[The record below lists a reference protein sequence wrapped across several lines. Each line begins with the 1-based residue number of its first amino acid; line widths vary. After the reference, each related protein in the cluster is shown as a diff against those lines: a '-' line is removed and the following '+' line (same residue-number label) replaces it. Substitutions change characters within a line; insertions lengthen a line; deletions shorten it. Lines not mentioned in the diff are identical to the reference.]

1 MNHTARLL
9 LCTLALLS
17 LTACTFVP
25 KIGTGERRFVS
36 NSYSAELVYIEGN
49 IKAYRYS
56 GSYYYFRDRK
66 LVQVTPT
73 LVSADKVAAGN

>member
-17 LTACTFVP
+17 LTACAFVP
-25 KIGTGERRFVS
+25 KIGTGERRFVN

-56 GSYYYFRDRK
+56 GSYYYFRDRR

-73 LVSADKVAAGN
+73 LISADKVTASN

>member
-17 LTACTFVP
+17 LTACAFVP
-25 KIGTGERRFVS
+25 KIGTGERRFVN
-36 NSYSAELVYIEGN
+36 NSYSAELVYIDGN

-56 GSYYYFRDRK
+56 GTYYYFRDRR

-73 LVSADKVAAGN
+73 LISADKVTAGN

>member
-25 KIGTGERRFVS
+25 KIGTGERRFVR

>member
-1 MNHTARLL
+1 MKHTARLL
-9 LCTLALLS
+9 LCALALLS
-17 LTACTFVP
+17 LTACAFVP

-36 NSYSAELVYIEGN
+36 NAYSADLVYIEGN

-56 GSYYYFRDRK
+56 GTYYYFRDRK

-73 LVSADKVAAGN
+73 LISADQVATGN

>member
-9 LCTLALLS
+9 LCIFALLS
-17 LTACTFVP
+17 LTACAFVP

-36 NSYSAELVYIEGN
+36 NAYSADLVYIEGN

-56 GSYYYFRDRK
+56 GSYYYFRDGR
-66 LVQVTPT
+66 LAQVTPT
-73 LVSADKVAAGN
+73 LISADQVGVN

>member
-17 LTACTFVP
+17 LTACAFVP
-25 KIGTGERRFVS
+25 KIGTGERRFVN
-36 NSYSAELVYIEGN
+36 NSYSAELVYIDGA

-56 GSYYYFRDRK
+56 GSYYYFRDRR

-73 LVSADKVAAGN
+73 LISADKVTASN